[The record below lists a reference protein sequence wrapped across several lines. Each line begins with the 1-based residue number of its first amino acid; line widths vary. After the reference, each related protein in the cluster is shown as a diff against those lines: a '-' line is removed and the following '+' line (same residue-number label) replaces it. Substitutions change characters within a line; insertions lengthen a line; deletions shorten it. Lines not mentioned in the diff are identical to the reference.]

1 MTKILKNVDF
11 LKKMA
16 LKSVFMISPLFLDQ
30 IEDFFIPK
38 RSAKNSLQTLQVSS
52 NFEMI
57 DVNRWRKPAELPG
70 YSSYL
75 FEPYIRVVFIAL
87 QALYK
92 GSLRISSNSI

>member
-57 DVNRWRKPAELPG
+57 DVKAGGSWRNYP
-70 YSSYL
+70 
-75 FEPYIRVVFIAL
+75 PYIELEELWGYV
-87 QALYK
+87 
-92 GSLRISSNSI
+92 